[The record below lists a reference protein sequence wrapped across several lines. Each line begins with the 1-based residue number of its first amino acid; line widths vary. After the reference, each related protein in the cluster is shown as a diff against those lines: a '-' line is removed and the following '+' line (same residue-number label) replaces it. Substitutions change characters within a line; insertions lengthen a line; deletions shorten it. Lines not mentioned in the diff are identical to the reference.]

1 MKLIKSLAILGVVS
15 MLSGC
20 IIHDGYR
27 GGGHHGHGGP
37 GYHNGY
43 HHGSGPHRGW

>member
-1 MKLIKSLAILGVVS
+1 MKRLIKVATVMGVMM

-27 GGGHHGHGGP
+27 GGGHHGG
-37 GYHNGY
+37 GYHSN
-43 HHGSGPHRGW
+43 HHGQGSHRGW

>member
-1 MKLIKSLAILGVVS
+1 MKLIKSLIIVGAIS

-27 GGGHHGHGGP
+27 GGHHHHHGGGHHHGP
-37 GYHNGY
+37 
-43 HHGSGPHRGW
+43 HHGW

>member
-1 MKLIKSLAILGVVS
+1 MKKLIKVATVLGVMM

-27 GGGHHGHGGP
+27 GGGHHGG
-37 GYHNGY
+37 GYHSGY
-43 HHGSGPHRGW
+43 HHGQGSHRGR

>member
-1 MKLIKSLAILGVVS
+1 MKRLIKVATVMGVMM

-27 GGGHHGHGGP
+27 GGGHHGG
-37 GYHNGY
+37 GYHSN
-43 HHGSGPHRGW
+43 HHGQGSHRG

>member
-1 MKLIKSLAILGVVS
+1 MKLIKSLAILGVIS

-27 GGGHHGHGGP
+27 GGHHGGP
-37 GYHNGY
+37 GYHHGG
-43 HHGSGPHRGW
+43 HHGPHRGW